1 MAVNGA
7 SVDSRLT
14 GTAKANSPI
23 MRNNFRKVQPSKTGA
38 LPFLDNYCIE
48 CNEDERVRK
57 KLSVEQIGHLK
68 PSDDAEFDWIEITW
82 IDLESIRS
90 CSERPDHAPGA

>member
-23 MRNNFRKVQPSKTGA
+23 MRNNFRKVQPSKTGP

-48 CNEDERVRK
+48 CHEDERVRE
-57 KLSVEQIGHLK
+57 KLSVEQIGPLK
-68 PSDDAEFDWIEITW
+68 PSVMKMLAPKPYFWSRGYTISVS
-82 IDLESIRS
+82 LRS
-90 CSERPDHAPGA
+90 